1 MTQHMRNLAPLLI
14 ALFLISG
21 ACSSMAESPAAPPT
35 ISATPATQPSVSAVV
50 QGVPVVH
57 PETWPQGQSGVP
69 DDPAIEARVADLLS
83 RMTIE
88 EKVGQTIQA
97 DLGSVTPDDVRKYRL
112 GSILDGGSSGP
123 HGNDRAPVQDWLST
137 ADEFWRASM
146 EVPAG
151 HVAIPLLWGTDSVH
165 GNSNIIGATIFP
177 HNIGLGAMRDPA
189 VLRRIGEVTAI
200 ETRVTGQDWDFAPV
214 IAVAR
219 DDRWGRT
226 YESYSESPDVVRA
239 YAGEMVKGLQGEPG
253 APGFLRGGHVL
264 ATAKHFLG
272 DGGTDRGT
280 DQGDTLSSEEE
291 LRDIHSAGYPSAIA
305 AGVQTVMVSFSS
317 WRGEKMSANR
327 ALLEDVLRGRF
338 GFNGFTISDW
348 NAHTQVPGCTGSRCP
363 AAFLAGIDMF
373 MAPDTWKGLYA
384 NMVEEVRSG
393 EIPMTRLDEAVSRI
407 LRVKLRAGLFEESLP
422 SQRPYA
428 GQWNELGSQEH
439 RAVARQA
446 VRESLVLL
454 KNEHSILP
462 LNPRSNV
469 LVAGDGAENMSKQ
482 TGGWTISW
490 QGDGNARADFPN
502 AQTIYEGIA
511 EQVKAAG
518 GSATLS
524 IDGSF
529 TVKPAA
535 AIVVF
540 GETPYAEGQG
550 DRPDVGFELPDSP
563 NMELLRQLK
572 AQGIPT
578 VVVFLSGRP
587 LYVTPEINAADA
599 FVAAW
604 LPGSEGGGIADLLF
618 RKPDG
623 TIQYDFRGRLSFSW
637 PRSPDQTPLNVGDAN
652 YNPLFSF
659 GYGLDYAHPQD
670 LGPLPEAPALAAEL
684 AHGALPLSPI
694 AIKNDG
700 TNFRE
705 EGASRFRADAARTT

>member
-1 MTQHMRNLAPLLI
+1 
-14 ALFLISG
+14 
-21 ACSSMAESPAAPPT
+21 MAESPASPPAAVST
-35 ISATPATQPSVSAVV
+35 SPSTAAAVQSASP
-50 QGVPVVH
+50 VH
-57 PETWPQGQSGVP
+57 PEIWPQGRSGVA
-69 DDPAIEARVADLLS
+69 DDPAIEARLADLLS

-97 DLGSVTPDDVRKYRL
+97 DLGSVTPEDVRKYRL

-123 HGNDRAPVQDWLST
+123 HGNDRAPAQDWLST

-146 EVPAG
+146 AAPPG

-165 GNSNIIGATIFP
+165 GNSNIVGATIFP

-189 VLRRIGEVTAI
+189 LLRKIGEITSV
-200 ETRVTGQDWDFAPV
+200 ETRVTGQDWIFAPT

-253 APGFLRGGHVL
+253 APDFLRGAHVL

-272 DGGTDRGT
+272 DGGTNGGV

-291 LRDIHSAGYPSAIA
+291 LRDIHSAGYQSAID

-327 ALLEDVLRGRF
+327 ALLQDVLRDRL
-338 GFNGFTISDW
+338 GFNGFTVSDW

-393 EIPMTRLDEAVSRI
+393 EIPMARLDEAVSRI
-407 LRVKLRAGLFEESLP
+407 LRVKLRAGLFEQGLP
-422 SQRPYA
+422 SQRSYG
-428 GQWNELGSQEH
+428 GQWNELGSPEH

-454 KNEHSILP
+454 KNERALLP
-462 LNPRSNV
+462 LNPRMNV
-469 LVAGDGAENMSKQ
+469 LVAGDGAEDMTKQ

-490 QGDGNARADFPN
+490 QGDGNTRADFPN
-502 AQTIYEGIA
+502 AQTIYEGVA

-529 TVKPAA
+529 TAKPDV

-540 GETPYAEGQG
+540 GENPYAEGQG
-550 DRPDVGFELPDSP
+550 DRTDVGFEPPDGP
-563 NMELLRQLK
+563 NVQLLRRLK
-572 AQGIPT
+572 AQGIP
-578 VVVFLSGRP
+578 VVAVFLSGRP
-587 LYVTPEINAADA
+587 LYTTPEINAADA

-604 LPGSEGGGIADLLF
+604 LPGSEGGGVADLLF

-623 TIQYDFRGRLSFSW
+623 SIQYDFHGRLSFSW
-637 PRSPDQTPLNVGDAN
+637 PRSPDQTPLNVGDAH
-652 YNPLFSF
+652 YNPLFPF
-659 GYGLDYAHPQD
+659 GYGLDYAHPRD
-670 LGPLPEAPALAAEL
+670 LGALPEAPELAA
-684 AHGALPLSPI
+684 PQS
-694 AIKNDG
+694 
-700 TNFRE
+700 
-705 EGASRFRADAARTT
+705 

>member
-1 MTQHMRNLAPLLI
+1 
-14 ALFLISG
+14 
-21 ACSSMAESPAAPPT
+21 MAEPPASPPAAASTPPSTAAPVQSAST
-35 ISATPATQPSVSAVV
+35 I
-50 QGVPVVH
+50 H
-57 PETWPQGQSGVP
+57 PEIWPQGRSGVA

-97 DLGSVTPDDVRKYRL
+97 DLGSVTPEDVRKYRL

-123 HGNDRAPVQDWLST
+123 HGNDRAPVQDWLGA

-146 EVPAG
+146 DVPAG

-177 HNIGLGAMRDPA
+177 HNIGLGAMRDSA
-189 VLRRIGEVTAI
+189 LLRKIGEITAI
-200 ETRVTGQDWDFAPV
+200 ETRVTGQDWVFAPT

-226 YESYSESPDVVRA
+226 YESYSESPDVVGA

-253 APGFLRGGHVL
+253 APDFLRGGHVL
-264 ATAKHFLG
+264 STAKHFLG
-272 DGGTDRGT
+272 DGGTNGGV

-291 LRDIHSAGYPSAIA
+291 LRDIHSAGYQSAIA

-327 ALLEDVLRGRF
+327 ALLQDVLRDRL
-338 GFNGFTISDW
+338 GFNGFTVSDW

-393 EIPMTRLDEAVSRI
+393 EIPMARLDEAVSRI
-407 LRVKLRAGLFEESLP
+407 LRVKLRAGLFEQGLP
-422 SQRPYA
+422 SQRQYA
-428 GQWNELGSQEH
+428 GQWNELGSPEH

-454 KNEHSILP
+454 KNEHALLP
-462 LNPRSNV
+462 LNPRMNV
-469 LVAGDGAENMSKQ
+469 LVAGDGAESMTKQ

-490 QGDGNARADFPN
+490 QGDGNSRADFPN
-502 AQTIYEGIA
+502 AQTVYDGIA

-518 GSATLS
+518 GTAMLSA
-524 IDGSF
+524 DGSS
-529 TVKPAA
+529 TAKPDV

-540 GETPYAEGQG
+540 GENPYAEGQG
-550 DRPDVGFELPDSP
+550 DRPNVAFEQPDGP
-563 NMELLRQLK
+563 NLQLLLRLK
-572 AQGIPT
+572 GRGIP
-578 VVVFLSGRP
+578 VVAVFLSGRP
-587 LYVTPEINAADA
+587 LYLTPEINAANA

-623 TIQYDFRGRLSFSW
+623 SIQYDFRGRLSFSW
-637 PRSPDQTPLNVGDAN
+637 PRGPDQTPLNVGDTN
-652 YNPLFSF
+652 YNPLFPF
-659 GYGLDYAHPQD
+659 GYGLDYAHPRD
-670 LGPLPEAPALAAEL
+670 LGPLPEAPALAA
-684 AHGALPLSPI
+684 PQS
-694 AIKNDG
+694 
-700 TNFRE
+700 
-705 EGASRFRADAARTT
+705 

>member
-1 MTQHMRNLAPLLI
+1 MSKRMRNLASPFI
-14 ALFLISG
+14 ALLFFASG
-21 ACSSMAESPAAPPT
+21 ACSSMAEPPASPPAAASTPPSTAAPVQSAST
-35 ISATPATQPSVSAVV
+35 I
-50 QGVPVVH
+50 H
-57 PETWPQGQSGVP
+57 PEIWPQGRSGVA

-97 DLGSVTPDDVRKYRL
+97 DLGSVTPEDVRKYRL

-123 HGNDRAPVQDWLST
+123 HGNDRAPVQDWLGA

-146 EVPAG
+146 DVPAG

-177 HNIGLGAMRDPA
+177 HNIGLGAMRDSA
-189 VLRRIGEVTAI
+189 LLRKIGEITAI
-200 ETRVTGQDWDFAPV
+200 ETRVTGQDWVFAPT

-226 YESYSESPDVVRA
+226 YESYSESPDVVGA

-253 APGFLRGGHVL
+253 APDFLRGGHVL
-264 ATAKHFLG
+264 STAKHFLG
-272 DGGTDRGT
+272 DGGTNGGV

-291 LRDIHSAGYPSAIA
+291 LRDIHSAGYQSAIA

-327 ALLEDVLRGRF
+327 ALLQDVLRDRL
-338 GFNGFTISDW
+338 GFNGFTVSDW

-393 EIPMTRLDEAVSRI
+393 EIPMARLDEAVSRI
-407 LRVKLRAGLFEESLP
+407 LRVKLRAGLFEQGLP
-422 SQRPYA
+422 SQRQYA
-428 GQWNELGSQEH
+428 GQWNELGSPEH

-454 KNEHSILP
+454 KNEHALLP
-462 LNPRSNV
+462 LNPRMNV
-469 LVAGDGAENMSKQ
+469 LVAGDGAESMTKQ

-490 QGDGNARADFPN
+490 QGDGNSRADFPN
-502 AQTIYEGIA
+502 AQTVYDGIA

-518 GSATLS
+518 GTAMLSA
-524 IDGSF
+524 DGSS
-529 TVKPAA
+529 TAKPDV

-540 GETPYAEGQG
+540 GENPYAEGQG
-550 DRPDVGFELPDSP
+550 DRPNVAFEQPDGP
-563 NMELLRQLK
+563 NLQLLLRLK
-572 AQGIPT
+572 GRGIP
-578 VVVFLSGRP
+578 VVAVFLSGRP
-587 LYVTPEINAADA
+587 LYLTPEINAANA

-623 TIQYDFRGRLSFSW
+623 SIQYDFRGRLSFSW
-637 PRSPDQTPLNVGDAN
+637 PRGPDQTPLNVGDTN
-652 YNPLFSF
+652 YNPLFPF
-659 GYGLDYAHPQD
+659 GYGLDYAHPRD
-670 LGPLPEAPALAAEL
+670 LGPLPEAPPLAA
-684 AHGALPLSPI
+684 PQS
-694 AIKNDG
+694 
-700 TNFRE
+700 
-705 EGASRFRADAARTT
+705 

>member
-1 MTQHMRNLAPLLI
+1 
-14 ALFLISG
+14 
-21 ACSSMAESPAAPPT
+21 MADSPTSPPIAAP
-35 ISATPATQPSVSAVV
+35 ATPPDIAAAA
-50 QGVPVVH
+50 QGISVVH
-57 PETWPQGQSGVP
+57 PEIWPQGQSGVR

-97 DLGSVTPDDVRKYRL
+97 DLGSVTPDDVRNYRL
-112 GSILDGGSSGP
+112 GSILNGGSSGP

-165 GNSNIIGATIFP
+165 GNSNIVGATIFP
-177 HNIGLGAMRDPA
+177 HNIGLGAMRDP
-189 VLRRIGEVTAI
+189 VLLRNIGGVTAV

-253 APGFLRGGHVL
+253 AADFLRGGHVL

-373 MAPDTWKGLYA
+373 MAPDTWKGLYTS
-384 NMVEEVRSG
+384 MVEEVRSG
-393 EIPMTRLDEAVSRI
+393 EIPMSRLDEAVSRI
-407 LRVKLRAGLFEESLP
+407 LRVKLRAGLFEEGLP

-428 GQWNELGSQEH
+428 GQWNELGSPEH
-439 RAVARQA
+439 RAIARQA

-454 KNEHSILP
+454 KNEHGILP
-462 LNPRSNV
+462 LNPHLNV

-490 QGDGNARADFPN
+490 QGDGNSRPDFPN

-511 EQVKAAG
+511 EQAKAAG
-518 GSATLS
+518 GSATLN

-529 TVKPAA
+529 IAKPDV

-540 GETPYAEGQG
+540 GESPYAEGQG
-550 DRPDVGFELPDSP
+550 DRADVAFEPPDSP
-563 NMELLRQLK
+563 NMQLLRRLN
-572 AQGIPT
+572 AQGIPA
-578 VVVFLSGRP
+578 VIVFLSGRP
-587 LYVTPEINAADA
+587 LYVTPEINAAQA

-604 LPGSEGGGIADLLF
+604 LPGSEGGGIADVLF

-623 TIQYDFRGRLSFSW
+623 TLQYDFRGRLSFSW

-652 YNPLFSF
+652 YNPLFPF

-670 LGPLPEAPALAAEL
+670 IGTLPEAPALAA
-684 AHGALPLSPI
+684 PQS
-694 AIKNDG
+694 
-700 TNFRE
+700 
-705 EGASRFRADAARTT
+705 

>member
-1 MTQHMRNLAPLLI
+1 
-14 ALFLISG
+14 
-21 ACSSMAESPAAPPT
+21 MAESPAAPL
-35 ISATPATQPSVSAVV
+35 ATPATPAMQPSASAGI
-50 QGVPVVH
+50 QGASVVH
-57 PETWPQGQSGVP
+57 PEIWPQGQSGVP
-69 DDPAIEARVADLLS
+69 DDPAIEARITDLLS

-97 DLGSVTPDDVRKYRL
+97 DLGSVTPDDVRNYRL

-165 GNSNIIGATIFP
+165 GNSNIVGATIFP
-177 HNIGLGAMRDPA
+177 HNIGLGAMRDLA
-189 VLRRIGEVTAI
+189 LLRNIGEVTAI

-253 APGFLRGGHVL
+253 AADFLRGGHVL
-264 ATAKHFLG
+264 ATTKHFLG

-373 MAPDTWKGLYA
+373 MAPDTWKGLYTG
-384 NMVEEVRSG
+384 MVEEVRSG
-393 EIPMTRLDEAVSRI
+393 EIPMSRLDEAVSRI
-407 LRVKLRAGLFEESLP
+407 LRVKLRAGLFEEGLP

-428 GQWNELGSQEH
+428 GQWNELGSPEH
-439 RAVARQA
+439 RAIARRA

-454 KNEHSILP
+454 KNEHGILP
-462 LNPRSNV
+462 LNPHLNV

-490 QGDGNARADFPN
+490 QGDGNSRADFPN

-511 EQVKAAG
+511 EQAKAAG

-529 TVKPAA
+529 IAKPDVAV
-535 AIVVF
+535 VVF
-540 GETPYAEGQG
+540 GESPYAEGQG
-550 DRPDVGFELPDSP
+550 DRADVAFEPPDSP
-563 NMELLRQLK
+563 NLQLLRRLK
-572 AQGIPT
+572 AQGIPA
-578 VVVFLSGRP
+578 VIVFLSGRP
-587 LYVTPEINAADA
+587 LYVTPEINAAEA

-604 LPGSEGGGIADLLF
+604 LPGSEGGGVADLLF

-637 PRSPDQTPLNVGDAN
+637 PRSPDQTPLNVGDVN
-652 YNPLFSF
+652 YNPLFPF

-670 LGPLPEAPALAAEL
+670 LGLLPEAPALAA
-684 AHGALPLSPI
+684 PQS
-694 AIKNDG
+694 
-700 TNFRE
+700 
-705 EGASRFRADAARTT
+705 

>member
-1 MTQHMRNLAPLLI
+1 MTPRMRNLASPLI
-14 ALFLISG
+14 AILFLAAG
-21 ACSSMAESPAAPPT
+21 ACSSMAESPTSPPVAAP
-35 ISATPATQPSVSAVV
+35 ATPPDIAAAT

-57 PETWPQGQSGVP
+57 PEIWPQGQSGVP
-69 DDPAIEARVADLLS
+69 DDPAIEVRVTDLLS

-165 GNSNIIGATIFP
+165 GNSNIVGATIFP

-253 APGFLRGGHVL
+253 AADFLRGGHVL

-272 DGGTDRGT
+272 DGGTDSGT

-291 LRDIHSAGYPSAIA
+291 LRDIHSAGYPPAIA

-348 NAHTQVPGCTGSRCP
+348 NAHTQIPGCTGSRCP

-393 EIPMTRLDEAVSRI
+393 EIPMARLDEAVSRI
-407 LRVKLRAGLFEESLP
+407 LRVKLRAGLFEERLP
-422 SQRPYA
+422 SERPYA
-428 GQWNELGSQEH
+428 GQWSELGSPEH

-454 KNEHSILP
+454 KNEHGLLP
-462 LNPRSNV
+462 LNPHLNV
-469 LVAGDGAENMSKQ
+469 LVAGDGAEDMSKQ

-490 QGDGNARADFPN
+490 QGDGNSRADFPN
-502 AQTIYEGIA
+502 AQTIYQGIA
-511 EQVKAAG
+511 EQAKAAG
-518 GSATLS
+518 GSAMLS

-529 TVKPAA
+529 TAKPDV

-540 GETPYAEGQG
+540 GESPYAEGQG
-550 DRPDVGFELPDSP
+550 DRADVAFEPPDSP
-563 NMELLRQLK
+563 NMQLLRRLK
-572 AQGIPT
+572 AQGIPAAI
-578 VVVFLSGRP
+578 VFLSGRP
-587 LYVTPEINAADA
+587 LYVTPEINAAEA

-652 YNPLFSF
+652 YNPLFPF

-670 LGPLPEAPALAAEL
+670 LGPLPEAPALAA
-684 AHGALPLSPI
+684 PQS
-694 AIKNDG
+694 
-700 TNFRE
+700 
-705 EGASRFRADAARTT
+705 

>member
-1 MTQHMRNLAPLLI
+1 
-14 ALFLISG
+14 
-21 ACSSMAESPAAPPT
+21 MAESPTSPPATVPPT
-35 ISATPATQPSVSAVV
+35 APNIPAVAQAMPS
-50 QGVPVVH
+50 VH
-57 PETWPQGQSGVP
+57 PEIWPQGQSGVP
-69 DDPAIEARVADLLS
+69 DDPAIEVRVADLLA
-83 RMTIE
+83 RMTVE

-97 DLGSVTPDDVRKYRL
+97 DLGSVTPQDVEKYRL

-123 HGNDRAPVQDWLST
+123 HGNDKAPAQDWLSV

-146 EVPAG
+146 DAPPG

-189 VLRRIGEVTAI
+189 LLRKIGEITAI
-200 ETRVTGQDWDFAPV
+200 ETRVTGQDWIFAPT

-219 DDRWGRT
+219 NDRWGRT
-226 YESYSESPDVVRA
+226 YESYSESPDVVRT
-239 YAGEMVKGLQGEPG
+239 YAGEMVKGLQGDPG
-253 APGFLRGGHVL
+253 APEFLRGGHVV

-272 DGGTDRGT
+272 DGGTDDGV
-280 DQGDTLSSEEE
+280 DQGDTPSSEEE
-291 LRDIHSAGYPSAIA
+291 LRDIHSAGYQSAIA

-317 WRGEKMSANR
+317 WRGEKMSGNR
-327 ALLEDVLRGRF
+327 ALLQDVLRTRL
-338 GFNGFTISDW
+338 GFNGFTVSDW

-393 EIPMTRLDEAVSRI
+393 EIPMARLDEAVSRI
-407 LRVKLRAGLFEESLP
+407 LRVKFRAGLFEQSLP
-422 SQRPYA
+422 SQRPNA
-428 GQWNELGSQEH
+428 GQWNDLGSPEH

-454 KNEHSILP
+454 KNEHALLP
-462 LNPRSNV
+462 LNPHMNV
-469 LVAGDGAENMSKQ
+469 LVAGGGAENMAKQ

-490 QGDGNARADFPN
+490 QGDGNTRADFPN

-518 GSATLS
+518 GAATLS
-524 IDGSF
+524 PDGNF
-529 TVKPAA
+529 TAKPDV

-540 GETPYAEGQG
+540 GENPYAEGQG
-550 DRPDVGFELPDSP
+550 DRPNVAFEPPDGA
-563 NMELLRQLK
+563 NLQLLRRLK
-572 AQGIPT
+572 TQGIP
-578 VVVFLSGRP
+578 VIAVFLSGRP
-587 LYVTPEINAADA
+587 LYLTSEINVADA

-637 PRSPDQTPLNVGDAN
+637 PRSPDQTPLNVGDAS
-652 YNPLFSF
+652 YNPLFPF
-659 GYGLDYAHPQD
+659 GYGLDYAHPRD
-670 LGPLPEAPALAAEL
+670 LGPLPETPALAA
-684 AHGALPLSPI
+684 PQS
-694 AIKNDG
+694 
-700 TNFRE
+700 
-705 EGASRFRADAARTT
+705 

>member
-1 MTQHMRNLAPLLI
+1 MTPRMRNLASPLI
-14 ALFLISG
+14 AILFLAAG
-21 ACSSMAESPAAPPT
+21 ACSSMAESPTSPPVAAP
-35 ISATPATQPSVSAVV
+35 ATPPDIAAAT

-57 PETWPQGQSGVP
+57 PEIWPQGQSGVP
-69 DDPAIEARVADLLS
+69 DDPAIEVRVTDLLS

-165 GNSNIIGATIFP
+165 GNSNIVGATIFP

-253 APGFLRGGHVL
+253 AADFLRGGHVL

-291 LRDIHSAGYPSAIA
+291 LRDIHSAGYPPAIA

-348 NAHTQVPGCTGSRCP
+348 NAHTQIPGCTGSRCP

-393 EIPMTRLDEAVSRI
+393 EIPMARLDEAVSRI
-407 LRVKLRAGLFEESLP
+407 LRVKLRAGLFEERLP
-422 SQRPYA
+422 SERPYA
-428 GQWNELGSQEH
+428 GQWSELGSPEH

-454 KNEHSILP
+454 KNEHGLLP
-462 LNPRSNV
+462 LNPHLNV
-469 LVAGDGAENMSKQ
+469 LVAGDGAEDMSKQ

-490 QGDGNARADFPN
+490 QGDGNSRADFPN
-502 AQTIYEGIA
+502 AQTIYQGIA
-511 EQVKAAG
+511 EQAKAAG
-518 GSATLS
+518 GSAMLS

-529 TVKPAA
+529 TAKPDV

-540 GETPYAEGQG
+540 GESPYAEGQG
-550 DRPDVGFELPDSP
+550 DRADVAFEPPDSP
-563 NMELLRQLK
+563 NMQLLRRLK
-572 AQGIPT
+572 AQGIPAAI
-578 VVVFLSGRP
+578 VFLSGRP
-587 LYVTPEINAADA
+587 LYVTPEINAAEA

-652 YNPLFSF
+652 YNPLFPF
-659 GYGLDYAHPQD
+659 GYGVDYAHPQD
-670 LGPLPEAPALAAEL
+670 LGPLPEAPALAA
-684 AHGALPLSPI
+684 PQS
-694 AIKNDG
+694 
-700 TNFRE
+700 
-705 EGASRFRADAARTT
+705 